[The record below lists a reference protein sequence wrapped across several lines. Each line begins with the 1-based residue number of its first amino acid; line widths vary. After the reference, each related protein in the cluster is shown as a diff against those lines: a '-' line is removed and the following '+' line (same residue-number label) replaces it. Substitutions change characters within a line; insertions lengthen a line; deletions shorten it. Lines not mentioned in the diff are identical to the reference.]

1 MPDVLPAYPY
11 SELAHIRP
19 GSHTGSS
26 NESRK
31 PIAIRYGIGGRRA
44 RRMQRARWACTVAA
58 NRMAASIDAS

>member
-31 PIAIRYGIGGRRA
+31 PIGERNGMIRRRLI
-44 RRMQRARWACTVAA
+44 Q
-58 NRMAASIDAS
+58 